1 MASREIE
8 FIQLIYALAPDND
21 STVVLGGGDDGAV
34 VEIPPDHQVVWTV
47 DTMVAGT
54 HFFPETS
61 PASIGHK
68 ILAVNLS
75 DLAAMGAKPKWITLA
90 LSHPDLN
97 EHWLQAFCDGFFSL
111 ARLHGVSLIGGDT
124 TRGPL
129 SLTVQAAGIVKKGR
143 YLTRSG
149 AKPDDLI
156 YVTGTIGD
164 AGLALKILQSSPV
177 SGSPSNDLLER
188 LHHPTPR
195 VAWGL
200 ALAEFAHAAIDIS
213 DGLAHDLNQVLT
225 ASGVGGTLILEKI
238 PVSGIL
244 ADYIVQSQD
253 WSLILAAGDDYEL
266 CFTTAPQHGP
276 VIEKLARQ
284 LAVPCTCVGQVSKKA
299 GLHIEYQDGRPYVLS
314 RWGYDHF
321 AS

>member
-34 VEIPPDHQVVWTV
+34 VDIPPGHQLVWTV

-75 DLAAMGAKPKWITLA
+75 DLAAMGATPKWVTLA
-90 LSHPDLN
+90 LSHPELN
-97 EHWLQAFCDGFFSL
+97 EHWLRVFCDGFFSL

-156 YVTGTIGD
+156 YVTGSIGD
-164 AGLALKILQSSPV
+164 AGLALKRLQSTPLSVP
-177 SGSPSNDLLER
+177 PFDILER

-195 VAWGL
+195 VTWGL
-200 ALAEFAHAAIDIS
+200 ALAEFAHAVIDIS
-213 DGLAHDLNQVLT
+213 DGLAHDLNQILT
-225 ASGVGGTLILEKI
+225 ASGVGGTLILEQI
-238 PVSGIL
+238 PLSGTL
-244 ADYIVQSQD
+244 KDYIALSQD

-266 CFTTAPQHGP
+266 CFTAAPQDRL

-284 LAVPCTCVGQVSKKA
+284 LAVPCTCVGRVDKEA
-299 GLHIEYQDGRPYVLS
+299 GLHIEYRDGRPYMLS
-314 RWGYDHF
+314 RLGYDHF
-321 AS
+321 SG